1 MGKRKKRPHDR
12 STYAVSLRRWRTPA
26 IIVALVGGVFLVLAL
41 NFIGRGGR
49 PPQDDAPPLAH
60 DHPPG
65 PHGGVVVVIDND
77 NRYHAEAVAGPR
89 GVLRVYTYGEE
100 LSVPHPVPA
109 RVVCAAVRAH
119 GGGEEFPLM
128 LRPEPLAADPP
139 GTTSRFVSRLP
150 NGRPGGDAELLVR
163 SLAVGADRFQFVIPL
178 SPTVSDA
185 ESERAEAALYA
196 DPGGLYT
203 AKDVAANGRR
213 PASQKFAGERPRHDD
228 RPAAG
233 ERVCPVSRARADDR
247 FIWVVSGKEYRFC
260 CPPCIDEFLVT
271 AKERPDEIRDPDS
284 YRHP

>member
-1 MGKRKKRPHDR
+1 MGKRKKRPPSR
-12 STYAVSLRRWRTPA
+12 SPDTRHRGRWRTIA
-26 IIVALVGGVFLVLAL
+26 IIVALVASVVLILAWNL
-41 NFIGRGGR
+41 MGPGGR
-49 PPQDDAPPLAH
+49 PPRGDEGQAAH

-65 PHGGVVVVIDND
+65 PHGGVVVVIDNE
-77 NRYHAEAVAGPR
+77 NRYHAEAVAGLR
-89 GVLRVYTYGEE
+89 GVVRVYTYGED

-139 GTTSRFVSRLP
+139 GTTSRFVARLP
-150 NGRPGGDAELLVR
+150 SGRPGGDTELVVR
-163 SLAVGADRFQFVIPL
+163 SLAVGINRFQFVLPL
-178 SPTVSDA
+178 PPPASDA
-185 ESERAEAALYA
+185 EAERAEAALYA
-196 DPGGLYT
+196 DPGGRYT
-203 AKDVAANGRR
+203 TKDIETNGRG
-213 PASQKFAGERPRHDD
+213 PASHKFSGQLPRHDD

-247 FIWVVSGKEYRFC
+247 FTWVVSGKEYRFC

-271 AKERPDEIRDPDS
+271 AKERPDDIRDPDS